1 MKFIEAVVVD
11 EFLPTF
17 RSMLAA
23 DLRERGLTQHEVA
36 EALGISQSAVSKYA
50 HGDIA
55 RRDVFVED
63 ERVRETV
70 ERLGEGLA
78 SGEMSAVQALI
89 EAEILIRRLSRP
101 GDLIAAIHE
110 AHVPELRDRDYDFR
124 AEQSDSDVLTRERVR
139 SSVRRGIRILEH
151 TSGFATLIPDV
162 GSNLVECLPDAD
174 SVEDVAGVPGRIFD
188 VKGRTEIPA
197 EPEFGVSEH
206 VATVLLA
213 ARAGGHDAR
222 AALNVTYSEAII
234 DALAEMGH
242 DTVAFDVDGEPAATA
257 VETAIGSTP
266 SATVVYQTGGFGVE
280 PIVYLLGDSASDI
293 ARVAKALV

>member
-1 MKFIEAVVVD
+1 MKFIEEVVVD

-36 EALGISQSAVSKYA
+36 QALGISQSAVSKYA

-55 RRDVFVED
+55 RRDAFVED
-63 ERVRETV
+63 ERVRDTV

-78 SGEMSAVQALI
+78 SGEMSTVQALI
-89 EAEILIRRLSRP
+89 EAEILVRRLSRP
-101 GDLIAAIHE
+101 GDRIAAIHE
-110 AHVPELRDRDYDFR
+110 SHVPELRERDYDFR
-124 AEQSDSDVLTRERVR
+124 ADESDSGVLTRERVR

-162 GSNLVECLPDAD
+162 GSNLVECLPDAE

-222 AALNVTYSEAII
+222 AALNVTYRDDII
-234 DALAEMGH
+234 DALVEMGH

-257 VETAIGSTP
+257 VETAIRSTP
-266 SATVVYQTGGFGVE
+266 TATVVYQTGGFGVE
-280 PIVYLLGDSASDI
+280 PIVYLLGDSASDV